1 MRKHRVVSAVLWIV
15 LCADAVRQGYTLTEA
30 SGVADVTFSGM
41 GWLIITF
48 PVVFFSLAPLWL
60 KGHPFDAK
68 PVREWVNR
76 KYGPETYE
84 SYTRAIRPMAL
95 FAVVALIIGTTCLL
109 NSIRVGATE
118 SSYINAG
125 FFLSAGVGFLVC
137 RTIIRR
143 QGSAIE

>member
-1 MRKHRVVSAVLWIV
+1 MNRPRLISAGLWLV
-15 LCADAVRQGYTLTEA
+15 LCIDAVRQGYTLTEA
-30 SGVADVTFSGM
+30 SGVTNVTFSGM
-41 GWLIITF
+41 GWLIIAL
-48 PVVFFSLAPLWL
+48 PVVFFSVAPLWM

-68 PVREWVNR
+68 PVRQWINR

-95 FAVVALIIGTTCLL
+95 FAVVALIIGTTCLV

-118 SSYINAG
+118 ASYVNAG

-137 RTIIRR
+137 RAIIRR
-143 QGSAIE
+143 QGNAIE